1 LSDVGVCR
9 AVEGRQRSIKEV
21 IAVVLA
27 LNLVS
32 RCVAGSNHSHG
43 AIGDPSSV
51 ILGEPTALTERF

>member
-9 AVEGRQRSIKEV
+9 AVEGRQRSIEEV

-27 LNLVS
+27 FHLVS
-32 RCVAGSNHSHG
+32 GGVAGSDYSHG
-43 AIGDPSSV
+43 SIGDTSSV